1 MTVLH
6 HDFETRSVLD
16 IRKVG
21 SSRYARHPTTE
32 PIVLG
37 YAFDDG
43 PVEQWQPDSG
53 VSLPAEVREALLDPA
68 VVKAAWNKPFEAAI
82 WKCCFGI
89 DIPHEQW
96 RDPMVMA
103 LFCSLPASLLAC
115 GEVMKLPS
123 EYLKK
128 DGARLLNWF
137 SKPRTPRGG
146 KPAFVFPHEQPE
158 RWQELLEYNRY
169 DVLSERRI
177 FKLLKPFDL
186 PAQEWELWRLDQEIN
201 DRGIPVNLAMCR
213 NVIELRDALNARMME
228 ELRQITGLANPNSQQ
243 QLLGW
248 LRDRDYPYY
257 DLQKGHVAAAL
268 ADTSNALLK
277 RALELRQLLSRTS
290 TKKFDALMSHTDE
303 DGRLR
308 NTMQFSG
315 AARTTRWSGRVFQ
328 PQNLL
333 RALPG
338 LDGLTWGKTPLG
350 HKFVSGGTQVEV
362 AGLLERL
369 TVSEID
375 VELDRPIEAM
385 AGAVRTVVQAPDG
398 YVFADADFKA
408 IENVCLGWE
417 ADDRNILGP
426 FISGRDPYLDFGRFL
441 YQTTYEA
448 LEAEYQAGQKAK
460 RQICKPAVLGC
471 GYGLGP
477 GQRWTDDRTG
487 EVEATGLLAYA
498 ASMGIHLTETQA
510 ETSVKVWRKAYGD
523 AVKYWYDLERA
534 MKKTIRTGRPSEC
547 RYIRFD
553 FRKPFVRM
561 LLPSGSALH
570 YLRPRIE
577 EVMAPWGEPKMSI
590 TYEGYDRRHQ
600 WVRLST
606 HPGKVVEN
614 ATQKIARDL
623 LAGAML
629 KAASRGLAI
638 VMHVHDEL
646 VCVVKEDEA
655 DEGLKTLLECMS
667 ETPAWAEGLPVQA
680 AGHLSRWFVKD

>member
-1 MTVLH
+1 MTVFH

-16 IRKVG
+16 LRKVG

-43 PVEQWQPDSG
+43 PVEQWQPDTG
-53 VSLPAEVREALLDPA
+53 APLPGDVRDALLDPQ

-82 WKCCFGI
+82 WRHCFGVE
-89 DIPHEQW
+89 IPHDQW

-115 GEVMKLPS
+115 GRVMNLPA
-123 EYLKK
+123 EHLKT

-158 RWQELLEYNRY
+158 RWQELLDYNRS

-177 FKLLKPFDL
+177 FQLLKPFDL
-186 PAQEWELWRLDQEIN
+186 PPEEWELWRLDQEIN
-201 DRGIPVNLAMCR
+201 ERGIPVNLAMCR
-213 NVIELRDALNARMME
+213 NVIDLRDELNAKMME
-228 ELRQITGLANPNSQQ
+228 ELGRLTGLDNPNSQQ

-248 LRDRDYPYY
+248 LRDHDYPYL

-268 ADTSNALLK
+268 ADTTNALLA
-277 RALELRQLLSRTS
+277 RVLQLRQLLSRTS

-338 LDGLTWGKTPLG
+338 LDGLNWGTTPLG
-350 HKFVSGGTQVEV
+350 HRFVTGGTQVEV
-362 AGLLERL
+362 AEILERL
-369 TVSEID
+369 TVSE
-375 VELDRPIEAM
+375 VETALDRPIEAM

-398 YVFADADFKA
+398 YVFADADFTA
-408 IENVCLGWE
+408 VENVCLGWE
-417 ADDRNILGP
+417 ADDRNILEP
-426 FISGRDPYLDFGRFL
+426 FLSGRDPYLDFGRYL
-441 YQTTYEA
+441 YQMSYA
-448 LEAEYQAGQKAK
+448 DLEAEYKAGDKTK

-471 GYGLGP
+471 GYGLGA
-477 GQRWTDDRTG
+477 GKQWRDDRTG
-487 EVEATGLLAYA
+487 ELVATGLLAYA
-498 ASMGIHLTETQA
+498 RAMGVELSEAQS
-510 ETSVKVWRKAYGD
+510 ETSVVVWREAYRG
-523 AVKYWYDLERA
+523 VVQYWYDLERA
-534 MKKTIRTGRPSEC
+534 MRTTIQTGRTSEC
-547 RYIRFD
+547 RHIRFD
-553 FRKPFVRM
+553 RRAPFVRM
-561 LLPSGSALH
+561 HLPGGSTLH

-577 EVMAPWGEPKMSI
+577 EVMAPWGEPKMSV

-600 WVRLST
+600 WGRLST

-614 ATQKIARDL
+614 ATQKLARDL
-623 LAGAML
+623 LGAAML
-629 KAASRGLAI
+629 KAASRGLDI
-638 VMHVHDEL
+638 VMHVHDQIIAL
-646 VCVVKEDEA
+646 VPEDQA
-655 DEGLKTLLECMS
+655 DAGLSTLLECMN
-667 ETPAWAEGLPVQA
+667 EVPAWAEGLPLRA
-680 AGHLSRWFVKD
+680 AGHLSNWFVKD